1 MKSLKGTKT
10 AENLMKAF
18 AGESQ
23 ARMRYTYYASTA
35 NKEGYKQIRNIF
47 LETADDEKEHAK
59 RFFKFLVAGFEDEL
73 PATVEINGAT
83 YPVEMRSTLD
93 NLRAAADGENEEW
106 SELYPEF
113 ADVAEE
119 EGFKE
124 ISNCFRMV
132 AKAEVNHEKRYRKL
146 IENMENDKV
155 FEKDEEVAWKC
166 LNCGYIHVGKK
177 LLRLAPHA
185 YIHKASLRYS
195 KRHIN
200 KHINRKRAALQLSLF
215 DINYFIAHIFYC
227 IFSILSSISSFNFTV
242 AVPF

>member
-23 ARMRYTYYASTA
+23 ARNRYTYYASIA

-59 RFFKFLVAGFEDEL
+59 RFFKFLVEGFEDEL
-73 PATVEINGAT
+73 PATVEMTGT
-83 YPVEMRSTLD
+83 YPVEMRSTLE

-106 SELYPEF
+106 ADLYPAF
-113 ADVAEE
+113 ADVADE

-124 ISNCFRMV
+124 IANCFRMV

-146 IENMENDKV
+146 IENMENGKV
-155 FEKDEEVAWKC
+155 FEKDEEVSWKC
-166 LNCGYIHVGKK
+166 LNCGYIHTGKK
-177 LLRLAPHA
+177 APETCPTCLHPQGFFEVFA
-185 YIHKASLRYS
+185 ETY
-195 KRHIN
+195 
-200 KHINRKRAALQLSLF
+200 
-215 DINYFIAHIFYC
+215 
-227 IFSILSSISSFNFTV
+227 
-242 AVPF
+242 